1 MGGMALFNNSLVA
14 LNQTTLAK
22 FNQGQSPMDMVGT
35 LCQMP
40 LLMQL
45 QMMMMD
51 QGEEG
56 KNPQK
61 GKIPSFQ
68 S

>member
-1 MGGMALFNNSLVA
+1 MALFNNSLVA
-14 LNQTTLAK
+14 LNQTTLAE
-22 FNQGQSPMDMVGT
+22 FNQGQSPMNMVGT
-35 LCQMP
+35 LCQLP
-40 LLMQL
+40 LLLLQL